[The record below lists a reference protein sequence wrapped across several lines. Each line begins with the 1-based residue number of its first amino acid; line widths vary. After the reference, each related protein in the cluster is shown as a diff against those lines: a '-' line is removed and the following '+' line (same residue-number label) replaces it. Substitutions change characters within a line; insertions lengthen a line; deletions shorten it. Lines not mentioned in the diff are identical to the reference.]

1 MLLVG
6 FSTGYRAIKDPF
18 PKAPDIDEETGL
30 CVISDKDGSDFYNSR
45 LVWLP
50 EILINQLEKYR
61 EHRRVIRYYLLNNNA
76 NLSRLEGL
84 PEFFFLKDDF
94 LIDLVRPSTLAPKLK
109 PILDLPVNTNRRFL
123 RSYLKTKGCPTEVID
138 AFMGHWGR
146 GEEPWGEYSTI
157 SYLLITQELKRYIPP
172 LLNTLG
178 FKVIRSRIYDA

>member
-1 MLLVG
+1 
-6 FSTGYRAIKDPF
+6 
-18 PKAPDIDEETGL
+18 L
-30 CVISDKDGSDFYNSR
+30 CVISDKDGPDFYNSR

-61 EHRRVIRYYLLNNNA
+61 EHRKVIRSYLLNNNA
-76 NLSRLEGL
+76 NLSRLESL
-84 PEFFFLKDDF
+84 PELFFLKYDF
-94 LIDLVRPSTLAPKLK
+94 LIEPVRPLTLAPKLK

-123 RSYLKTKGCPTEVID
+123 RSYLKTKRCPIEVID

-157 SYLLITQELKRYIPP
+157 SYLLIIQELKKYIPP
-172 LLNTLG
+172 LLNALG